1 VWRVLRADG
10 ALTLASVVKGVAWSP
25 GEPLVAECLGPRLIP
40 LPRLRPHAA
49 PGLSCECGIYAT
61 DLARA
66 SRYLRDSIP
75 FDLGRV
81 LGRVAL
87 WGTVVECERGLRASH
102 AYPVAL
108 YVPLVRGNN
117 SVRRAIE
124 LAEGLRRYRVPVE
137 LLPREQP
144 DLAPA
149 A

>member
-1 VWRVLRADG
+1 VWRVLQHDG
-10 ALTLASVVKGVAWSP
+10 ALTLASVVKGVAWP
-25 GEPLVAECLGPRLIP
+25 AGEPLVAECLGPRLNP
-40 LPRLRPHAA
+40 LPRLRPHPA
-49 PGLSCECGIYAT
+49 PGARCECGVYAT
-61 DLARA
+61 DLKRA
-66 SRYLRDSIP
+66 SHYLRDSIP

-108 YVPLVRGNN
+108 YVPVGRGNRAL
-117 SVRRAIE
+117 RRALE
-124 LAEGLRRYRVPVE
+124 LASGLKRYRVPVE
-137 LLPREQP
+137 LLLREQP